1 MSTGSPHSQQW
12 DSSRSTRA
20 RILSRRVP
28 FERRGFEVAISL
40 TSTLYPQSMK
50 KNLRALS
57 IVSALAMSAPLL
69 SACGST
75 DAAHDACM
83 AASAE
88 RAAKIDGGAAS
99 DYAGDY
105 DLMGLCDDLVGAY
118 PDDEGRVVHAVGCVA
133 DYVEANLDNVF
144 QAARADGAT
153 AADLMD
159 DPMSISVCL

>member
-40 TSTLYPQSMK
+40 TSPLYPQSMK
-50 KNLRALS
+50 KNLRTLS
-57 IVSALAMSAPLL
+57 IVAALLMSAPLL

-99 DYAGDY
+99 AYEGDY
-105 DLMGLCDDLVGAY
+105 ELMGLCDDLVGAY
-118 PDDEGRVVHAVGCVA
+118 PGDEGQVLHGVGCVA
-133 DYVEANLDNVF
+133 GYVESNLEGVYS
-144 QAARADGAT
+144 QARADGVT
-153 AADLMD
+153 APSLMA
-159 DPMSISVCL
+159 DPMSVGVCL